1 MKTSGGL
8 GWWVLA
14 VVCSASA
21 CGQELALPTADSG
34 KTSVA
39 DAPVDGTTGAS
50 GAPAE
55 APPRARLPIADT
67 PIFTEFGGAG
77 GDETAGAGDAVA
89 TMSGSGGSGATS
101 RGGSGGSA
109 GHGGAGG
116 SGGRASTGGSV
127 GVSGAAGTKASA
139 GAAGSGAGDA
149 GSGGS
154 GGAVTAGPPA
164 ILFSEYVEGSGSFK
178 ALEIY
183 AMAASSLEGC
193 ELQTYFNG
201 KLEPSRLAL
210 HGSLTQGRVQVL
222 CSSALATTQPSLCD
236 RSTSLTFNGD
246 DALALSCGGVLLD
259 VIGQIGV
266 DPGDAWAAGAT
277 ADHTLRR
284 RCSVTVG
291 RADGS
296 QPFEPDAEWLLFG
309 VDTFSD
315 LGAHGCSE

>member
-1 MKTSGGL
+1 MKTRGSL
-8 GWWVLA
+8 GWWFVA

-21 CGQELALPTADSG
+21 CGQDLVLPTADSRKMPASDG
-34 KTSVA
+34 
-39 DAPVDGTTGAS
+39 PVDGTTGAS

-55 APPRARLPIADT
+55 APPDERLPIADA
-67 PIFTEFGGAG
+67 PIFTVFGGAG
-77 GDETAGAGDAVA
+77 GEEAAGAGDDVA
-89 TMSGSGGSGATS
+89 TASGGGHASSSGCANNRAGSSGNAGRSGGGGRSSAAGSGGT
-101 RGGSGGSA
+101 
-109 GHGGAGG
+109 
-116 SGGRASTGGSV
+116 
-127 GVSGAAGTKASA
+127 GAAGTQANG
-139 GAAGSGAGDA
+139 GAAGATGDA
-149 GSGGS
+149 GDGS
-154 GGAVTAGPPA
+154 GGATAASPA

-183 AMAASSLEGC
+183 ALASSSLEGC

-210 HGSLTQGRVQVL
+210 HGSLSQGSVQVL
-222 CSSALATTQPSLCD
+222 CSSALATAQPSLCD

-246 DALALSCGGVLLD
+246 DALALSCGGILLD

-284 RCSVTVG
+284 RCSVMAG
-291 RADGS
+291 LRDGS
-296 QPFEPDAEWLLFG
+296 QPFEPDAEWLVFG

-315 LGAHGCSE
+315 LGTRDCGE